1 MLLTITNTRPPA
13 TDFGYLLHKHP
24 DRFQK
29 FSLSFGDCHVYFPEA
44 SEERCTVALLLDV
57 DPIEMARGKK
67 RQSKFAL
74 AGYVNDRPFVAS
86 SFISTAISKV
96 LGSAMNGRCESKPEL
111 VETEL
116 PLEVG
121 IHVLPVRGGETF
133 IRKIFEPLGYEVE
146 VTNRMLDEQFESW
159 GESHF
164 YEVKLKNRILL
175 SQLLSHLYVL
185 IPVFDNQKHY
195 FVGRDEYDKLLA
207 KGASW
212 LANHPEQEAIVRRY
226 LKFQP
231 SLARQAIEQ
240 LNEQSS
246 LEDEPEKEAAANSE
260 AVVEKKIGLHA
271 QRLDLV
277 CQKITE
283 SGTNSVIDLGCGEGR
298 LIRRL
303 MKVTAIET
311 IVGMDVAIRSLE
323 IASSRLRIDELPS
336 FQLDRVKLIHGSL
349 MYRDARF
356 KGFDA
361 AALVEVIEHLDEP
374 RLAAME
380 RVVFEFARPQYV
392 FVTTPNSEY
401 NQMWESLPAG
411 KFRHPDHRFEWNREE
426 FQAWADAICQRFGYT
441 ATIEPVGDEEAG
453 IGAPTQIAIFKLV
466 QQKMA

>member
-1 MLLTITNTRPPA
+1 MLLTITNTQPPA
-13 TDFGYLLHKHP
+13 SDFGYLLHKHP

-29 FSLSFGDCHVYFPEA
+29 FSLSFGDCHVYFPE
-44 SEERCTVALLLDV
+44 SNDDRCTVALLLDV
-57 DPIEMARGKK
+57 DPIDMARG
-67 RQSKFAL
+67 RQRKSKFAL
-74 AGYVNDRPFVAS
+74 GGYVNDRPFVAS
-86 SFISTAISKV
+86 SFMSTAISKV
-96 LGSAMNGRCESKPEL
+96 FGSALNGRCEKKPDL
-111 VETEL
+111 AKTEL

-121 IHVLPVRGGETF
+121 IHVLPVRGGEDF
-133 IRKIFEPLGYEVE
+133 IRRVFEPLGYEVE
-146 VTNRMLDEQFESW
+146 VSSRPLDDQFPAW
-159 GESHF
+159 GQSHF
-164 YEVKLKNRILL
+164 FEVTLRNRIKL

-212 LANHPEQEAIVRRY
+212 LGDHPEQESIIRRY

-231 SLARQAIEQ
+231 SLARQAIAQLSEQ
-240 LNEQSS
+240 KGLDDDQE
-246 LEDEPEKEAAANSE
+246 SE
-260 AVVEKKIGLHA
+260 SKPNTEGVIEKKIGLHT
-271 QRLDLV
+271 QRLELV
-277 CQKITE
+277 CQRIME
-283 SGTNSVIDLGCGEGR
+283 SGVTSVLDLGCGEGK
-298 LIRRL
+298 LIRKL
-303 MKVTAIET
+303 MKATTLKT

-349 MYRDARF
+349 MYRDSRF

-380 RVVFEFARPQYV
+380 RVVFEFAKPRHV

-411 KFRHPDHRFEWNREE
+411 KFRHADHRFEWNREE
-426 FQAWADAICQRFGYT
+426 FRQWVDSICDRFGYSV
-441 ATIEPVGDEEAG
+441 IVEPVGDEEEG
-453 IGAPTQIAIFKLV
+453 IGAPSQMAIFSLD
-466 QQKMA
+466 